1 MDLLE
6 QFQRRATKIIREL
19 EHLSYKKKRGEPKRP
34 IPTSLCLGSRR
45 PQTDQ
50 YIKAGNEEDGER
62 LSAKAC
68 SDRTRGIGFKLKE
81 DRFMLDTRKSFF
93 TIRMLRHWD
102 ELPSEFSRLFTS
114 VNAHICA
121 VCICSV
127 ICFISAE
134 YEQSLAKLFVLNENN
149 VIFVVNIQKII

>member
-1 MDLLE
+1 M
-6 QFQRRATKIIREL
+6 
-19 EHLSYKKKRGEPKRP
+19 KKKKGVNLRDPSQPLSAWEAEDPRQ
-34 IPTSLCLGSRR
+34 TSI
-45 PQTDQ
+45 
-50 YIKAGNEEDGER
+50 YIKAGNEEDGET

-102 ELPSEFSRLFTS
+102 ELPREFSQLFTS